1 MFVLILVI
9 IPVIISIIVI
19 IVIIIIPISIVLPL
33 LLVVLPLLIVF
44 VMFVMFVML
53 VWLSWSISYMGTAW
67 PSWSSVAAL
76 RARAALVV
84 TPVMLWILCVNMV
97 NIHMI
102 LPADR
107 AIEIVRVLESLPL
120 SGGHHALELLV
131 AVMPAVGINVAIAA
145 DAVEIIEI
153 DVQDAV
159 ALNAAQSQFHH
170 HLICDKTGFC
180 LDIRQ
185 SLSIH
190 RCYHHPYCYDCHHYS
205 FHNYLLF
212 KGLLLHFFISGA
224 KIERIAEKSKGK
236 TINLR
241 MIFPKSIGGN
251 SRNKIVVSFIC

>member
-1 MFVLILVI
+1 MNSLAWIFLFYHRMFVLISVSI
-9 IPVIISIIVI
+9 IIIVI
-19 IVIIIIPISIVLPL
+19 IVIIIPISIVLPL
-33 LLVVLPLLIVF
+33 LFVVLPLLIVF
-44 VMFVMFVML
+44 VMLVML
-53 VWLSWSISYMGTAW
+53 VMLVW

-145 DAVEIIEI
+145 DAIEIIEI

-180 LDIRQ
+180 LNICQ

-190 RCYHHPYCYDCHHYS
+190 RCNHHPYCYQCHNHS

-212 KGLLLHFFISGA
+212 KGLLLHLFYLKRLLGA
-224 KIERIAEKSKGK
+224 A
-236 TINLR
+236 INFLMVQR
-241 MIFPKSIGGN
+241 
-251 SRNKIVVSFIC
+251 